1 MRSIISEHGENINYS
16 FTLGIAL
23 DSANTLSYS
32 ISNLLMARKPQVF
45 EAISSCRKAHGTK
58 KMGKG
63 KDVRPPDLLACS
75 MFYGY
80 HPWSRLSAPR

>member
-1 MRSIISEHGENINYS
+1 MRSIINEHGENINYS

-45 EAISSCRKAHGTK
+45 EAISSCRNAHGTK
-58 KMGKG
+58 KGGRERMFG
-63 KDVRPPDLLACS
+63 RLICS
-75 MFYGY
+75 LVQCFMATIHGQD
-80 HPWSRLSAPR
+80 